1 MRGVPLYSLVYL
13 LGVPVGSLRV
23 HTPQEQNI
31 VNIYGDNEA
40 SDINFNMVRNKRD
53 TAENTITQAPE

>member
-23 HTPQEQNI
+23 HPPQEQNI